1 MVDGRVAT
9 PSANLAPFV
18 TVIIPVLDDTAAL
31 STSLPCLLPDPTI
44 EIVVVDGAPDA
55 SDAAMARMRAE
66 RPDVVWAS
74 GGAGRGRQ
82 MNVGARL
89 ARGRWLLFLHADTTL
104 GDGWRA
110 ALRSIDERAFVGG
123 SFAFRLATPAS
134 WGRWIEHAVDW
145 RVRAVDLPYGDQAL
159 FVRRD
164 VFKEVGGYHEMP
176 LMEDVD
182 LVRRLRRRGRLSHL
196 DVPALTS
203 ARRWERDGWCRRSAE
218 NVALIA
224 LYFAGVDP
232 ARLARWYRRSRT

>member
-1 MVDGRVAT
+1 MVDGHAARSSE
-9 PSANLAPFV
+9 PEPLV
-18 TVIIPVLDDTAAL
+18 TVIIPLLDDSGAL
-31 STSLPCLLPDPTI
+31 SILLPFLLPDPTT
-44 EIVVVDGAPDA
+44 EIVVVDGAADA
-55 SDAAMARMRAE
+55 SDATMARMRAE
-66 RPDVVWAS
+66 RPDIVWAS
-74 GGAGRGRQ
+74 ASAGRGRQ

-89 ARGRWLLFLHADTTL
+89 ARGRWLLFLHADTRL

-123 SFAFRLATPAS
+123 SFALRLATRAS
-134 WGRWIEHAVDW
+134 WGRWIEHAVAW

-164 VFKEVGGYHEMP
+164 VFTELGGYHEMP

-182 LVRRLRRRGRLSHL
+182 LVLRLRRRGRLSHL
-196 DVPALTS
+196 DVTALTS

-232 ARLARWYRRSRT
+232 ARLARWYRRGRK